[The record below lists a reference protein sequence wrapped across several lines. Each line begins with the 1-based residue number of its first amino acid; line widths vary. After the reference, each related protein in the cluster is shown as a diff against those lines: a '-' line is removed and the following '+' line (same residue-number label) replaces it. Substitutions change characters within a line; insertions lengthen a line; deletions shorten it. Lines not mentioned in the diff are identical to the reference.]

1 MRVAYFSSDTHPYHL
16 AIYPGV
22 GPAFARPLGW
32 PALPLS
38 QLASGACD
46 VAVVDNRLEAPDVA
60 LLEALLE
67 RPAAE
72 RPPIFFRISDPDMPR
87 SDNAN
92 VRFIFR
98 QANRPGVHFAT
109 TYDPAG
115 PFLDFVRS
123 LSQSKVVPL
132 PYAYDATRELNLG
145 LAGRSRRIF
154 LSGARNKALYPLRHK
169 IRRQSKWSP
178 LGRLMVFDL
187 RHPGYPEAAPLRH
200 NVTHERFIAMATRFA
215 FFRLWH
221 AV

>member
-1 MRVAYFSSDTHPYHL
+1 MRVAYFSSDTHPYHM

-60 LLEALLE
+60 LLESLLE

-87 SDNAN
+87 SDNAH
-92 VRFIFR
+92 VQFIFR

-115 PFLDFVRS
+115 PNQEKVRS
-123 LSQSKVVPL
+123 RSQSKVVPL
-132 PYAYDATRELNLG
+132 
-145 LAGRSRRIF
+145 
-154 LSGARNKALYPLRHK
+154 
-169 IRRQSKWSP
+169 
-178 LGRLMVFDL
+178 
-187 RHPGYPEAAPLRH
+187 
-200 NVTHERFIAMATRFA
+200 
-215 FFRLWH
+215 
-221 AV
+221 